1 MWTPSLIRSLTC
13 TMLFLCCTW
22 AHGQVLG
29 LTVPL
34 HCPSA
39 LVSRIEAPLNDDR
52 AAIDVGHMPSHYSY
66 QHLGIFCK
74 AEVKLNRWLP
84 VPVMIRLGDVQR
96 AEELDGKGLFRPS
109 N

>member
-1 MWTPSLIRSLTC
+1 MFNASYIRSLVGIF
-13 TMLFLCCTW
+13 LFLCGAC
-22 AHGQVLG
+22 AQGQALNP
-29 LTVPL
+29 TVPL

-52 AAIDVGHMPSHYSY
+52 AAIDVGHMPSSYSY